1 MWFDRLLQGILDTL
15 LMVGVSSLIALLA
28 GIPLAVI
35 LVTSGKGGIY
45 EAPNLNRAL
54 GAFVNLF
61 RSIPFLILMVALIP
75 FTRLIVGTT
84 YGVWA
89 AVVPLTIAA
98 TPFFARIAEVSLRE
112 VDHGLIEAAQ
122 AMGCQPR
129 HIIWN
134 VLLPEARPGIVAG
147 FTITLVTM
155 INSSAMAGAIG
166 AGGLGD
172 LAYRYGYQRFDTQVM
187 LTVIILLV
195 ALVTLIQFG
204 GDRLARWLNKRL

>member
-75 FTRLIVGTT
+75 FTRPVSYTH
-84 YGVWA
+84 
-89 AVVPLTIAA
+89 LT
-98 TPFFARIAEVSLRE
+98 
-112 VDHGLIEAAQ
+112 
-122 AMGCQPR
+122 
-129 HIIWN
+129 
-134 VLLPEARPGIVAG
+134 LPTKA
-147 FTITLVTM
+147 
-155 INSSAMAGAIG
+155 
-166 AGGLGD
+166 
-172 LAYRYGYQRFDTQVM
+172 
-187 LTVIILLV
+187 
-195 ALVTLIQFG
+195 
-204 GDRLARWLNKRL
+204 

>member
-1 MWFDRLLQGILDTL
+1 MWFDRLLQGFIDTF

-45 EAPNLNRAL
+45 EAPALNRAL

-89 AVVPLTIAA
+89 AVLCAHRRGQS
-98 TPFFARIAEVSLRE
+98 ARGRSRFDRSGAG
-112 VDHGLIEAAQ
+112 HGLPALAHCL
-122 AMGCQPR
+122 AC
-129 HIIWN
+129 
-134 VLLPEARPGIVAG
+134 VVA
-147 FTITLVTM
+147 
-155 INSSAMAGAIG
+155 
-166 AGGLGD
+166 
-172 LAYRYGYQRFDTQVM
+172 
-187 LTVIILLV
+187 
-195 ALVTLIQFG
+195 
-204 GDRLARWLNKRL
+204 

>member
-1 MWFDRLLQGILDTL
+1 MWFDRLLQGVLDTL

-45 EAPNLNRAL
+45 EAPLVNRVL

-122 AMGCQPR
+122 AMGCR
-129 HIIWN
+129 RWHIVWH
-134 VLLPEARPGIVAG
+134 VLLPEALPGIVAG
-147 FTITLVTM
+147 LTITFVSLTGY
-155 INSSAMAGAIG
+155 SAMAGAIG
-166 AGGLGD
+166 GGGLGD
-172 LAYRYGYQRFDTQVM
+172 LGIRYGYQRFLPEIM
-187 LTVIILLV
+187 LAVVLV
-195 ALVTLIQFG
+195 LIFFVQAVQSL
-204 GDRLARWLNKRL
+204 GDWAVRKLSHR